1 MNNQEIDKLKACKER
16 LSKIRKE
23 VLSKDFLSFRRYYF
37 PHYNKYPDS
46 KMHREL
52 SEILGKI
59 TTERGSK
66 VAIAA
71 PRGSAKS
78 TLVSLQYV
86 IYCIC
91 FKLEEF
97 IVIVS
102 HTQEQAANFLDDIKK
117 EFETNPFL
125 QQDFPSVCEFG
136 SKLDPPRWTKKE
148 ILTSNK
154 IKVIALG
161 TGQQI
166 RGRRNRE
173 FRPSLIILD
182 DIESGDCFQNPQG
195 QEHLFAWLTKS
206 VLKSG
211 SGKTNV
217 VYVGTIHHYHSL
229 LAQFTHPDLCPG
241 WIKRIYH
248 SVISWPVHQKLL
260 EEWMSIYNYRSC
272 FNGKTGP
279 EAAREFYFAHKNE
292 MLEGVE
298 VLWPENEEMSFYH
311 LMVKREQEGWVSFD
325 SEMQNEPVNPK
336 DCYFNIEEI
345 HYWDD
350 RFASEKELLSA
361 LESDGFEMCGACDP
375 SLGKQSRNSDFS
387 AIISVVRSKKDG
399 SIYVVDADIQ
409 KRLPD
414 KTIDDILAYQR
425 IRKYSRFGFETNQFQ
440 EYMASVLEKR
450 SSAEKTYLP
459 LEEIKHS
466 TDKLGRIQ
474 ALQPLV
480 KSGVI
485 QFSKRHKILLEQMKF
500 FPKADHDDG
509 LDALEM
515 VVKLCKDVGD
525 GGVAAWILGD
535 EIPKDGCWFPV
546 VRFNAGC

>member
-1 MNNQEIDKLKACKER
+1 MKNQELKTYKER

-23 VLSKDFLSFRRYYF
+23 AFSKNFRGFRKYYF

-46 KMHREL
+46 KMHKEI
-52 SEILGKI
+52 SEMLGKI
-59 TTERGSK
+59 ITERGTK

-78 TLVSLQYV
+78 TLVSLQYA

-91 FKLEEF
+91 FKLEDF

-102 HTQEQAANFLDDIKK
+102 NTQEQAANFLDDIKK
-117 EFETNPFL
+117 EFETNFLL

-136 SKLDPPRWTKKE
+136 NKLDPPRWTRKE

-154 IKVIALG
+154 IKVVALG

-182 DIESGDCFQNPQG
+182 DIESGECSQNPQG
-195 QEHLFAWLTKS
+195 QEHLFSWLTKS

-211 SGKTNV
+211 SGETNV

-229 LAQFTHPDLCPG
+229 LAQFTHPDLSPG
-241 WIKRIYH
+241 WIKRIYR
-248 SVISWPVHQKLL
+248 SVISWPIHQELW
-260 EEWMSIYNYRSC
+260 EEWMRIYNNRSS

-279 EAAREFYFAHKNE
+279 ETAREFYLAHENE
-292 MLEGVE
+292 MLEGME
-298 VLWPENEEMSFYH
+298 VLWPENKEMGYYE

-336 DCYFNIEEI
+336 DCYFNVEEM
-345 HYWDD
+345 HYWND
-350 RFASEKELLSA
+350 RFSSIEELLSA
-361 LESDGFEMCGACDP
+361 LEVDGFSIYGACDP
-375 SLGKQSRNSDFS
+375 SLGKQSRKSDFS
-387 AIISVVRSKKDG
+387 AIITAVRSNKDG
-399 SIYVVDADIQ
+399 NIYVLDADIQ

-414 KTIDDILAYQR
+414 KTIDDILAYHR
-425 IRKYSRFGFETNQFQ
+425 IRNYSRFGFETNQFQ
-440 EYMASVLEKR
+440 EYMASVLKER
-450 SSAEKTYLP
+450 SQAEGLDLP

-466 TDKLGRIQ
+466 SDKLARIQ

-480 KSGVI
+480 KSGAI
-485 QFSKRHKILLEQMKF
+485 QFSRRHKILLEQMKY
-500 FPKADHDDG
+500 FPLADHDDG

-515 VVKLCKDVGD
+515 LVNISKGGMTWFDIPDEAYDQMIKELQQEYYFRKLHGYY
-525 GGVAAWILGD
+525 
-535 EIPKDGCWFPV
+535 
-546 VRFNAGC
+546 